1 MLILQ
6 SSVIALYKKNGL
18 TQTVSHYIKPTQ
30 TKIKIMKKPLLVLAV
45 TLFTIFSYSQN
56 ELEKEKQKIETQK
69 SEIKKPEQIVQSVY
83 KDGYVEILS
92 GSHSH
97 FDTPTYI
104 VIKSTK
110 ELKDIYATLNKTT
123 PNKHEI
129 PNIDFSKEVIV
140 GLFMGSKKSDGYAI
154 KINRILSDGNY
165 TSILIRKI
173 KPTEI
178 TTPVIT
184 QPFYIAKIVKPTTP
198 IRFVNFL

>member
-1 MLILQ
+1 
-6 SSVIALYKKNGL
+6 
-18 TQTVSHYIKPTQ
+18 
-30 TKIKIMKKPLLVLAV
+30 MKKPLLVLAV